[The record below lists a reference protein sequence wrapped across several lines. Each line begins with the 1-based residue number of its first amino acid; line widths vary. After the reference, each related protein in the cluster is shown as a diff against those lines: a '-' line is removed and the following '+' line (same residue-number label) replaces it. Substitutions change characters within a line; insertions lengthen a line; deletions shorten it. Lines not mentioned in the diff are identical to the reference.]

1 MIESE
6 LLASLRGKNV
16 NFKLVSIYIHLYS
29 INPIKMDSK
38 VMGSSKCFCPI

>member
-16 NFKLVSIYIHLYS
+16 NFKLVSIY
-29 INPIKMDSK
+29 
-38 VMGSSKCFCPI
+38 SSVLFNKTPLKWTQK

>member
-16 NFKLVSIYIHLYS
+16 NFKLVSI
-29 INPIKMDSK
+29 N
-38 VMGSSKCFCPI
+38 SSVLKKPH